1 MPNTICN
8 EQGQSLFE
16 YNGLT
21 SDIWNC
27 YKLQPINFPS
37 PSRDYDLVNVPGK
50 NGDMIFDKGRYNSVE
65 IVIECFI
72 VGDFLTY
79 FDAMRGFLMADVA
92 YHRLVDSVY
101 PDEFRM
107 ACVRNVEAKQKT
119 PGGGTVEITM
129 TCMPQRFLKSGELP
143 VSFTDSSK
151 SQQTIYKYS
160 GFSSYT
166 KTNIIDPISAEIGM
180 DLSDSLFYVIDMSGV
195 TLADD
200 EMIRVEGG
208 FDKFFVA
215 LCSNNPVSS
224 SSNSSAYRFDDTFL
238 LHQYDPRAYWLFPA
252 AANIKIYAEDTLV
265 YESPNTE
272 HETIHNQTMF
282 GAKPIVKVDISD
294 GDSITDYLFSIGPN
308 GVLFTQP
315 ALYPFNEA
323 QTITIDCEAMEAYS
337 LPRDNPAG
345 YKINWNP
352 YVKFVKAPELMPGD
366 NDIAYDATVS
376 NLRIYPNWWR
386 L

>member
-143 VSFTDSSK
+143 VAFPDSSK

-160 GFSSYT
+160 DFSSYT
-166 KTNIIDPISAEIGM
+166 KTNIIDPISRQINS
-180 DLSDSLFYVIDMSGV
+180 DLSGSLFYVVDMSNAPLTAGQ
-195 TLADD
+195 
-200 EMIRVEGG
+200 MISIDGG
-208 FDKFFVA
+208 FDDYFVV
-215 LCSNNPVSS
+215 LCSDNPVSA
-224 SSNSSAYRFDDTFL
+224 SSNASRTLLSNTFIWNDASSD
-238 LHQYDPRAYWLFPA
+238 YWLFPA
-252 AANIKIYAEDTLV
+252 AANIKIYAEDVLV
-265 YESPNTE
+265 YESPHTE
-272 HETIHNQTMF
+272 HETMHNQTMF
-282 GAKPIVKVDISD
+282 GAKPIVKVDIAD
-294 GDSITDYLFSIGPN
+294 GDGVTDYLFSIGPN

-315 ALYPFNEA
+315 ALYPFNRA

-337 LPRDNPAG
+337 LPRDNDSG
-345 YKINWNP
+345 YRLNWNP
-352 YVKFVKAPELMPGD
+352 YVTFVKAPELMPGD
-366 NDIAYDATVS
+366 NDIAYDSNVS
-376 NLRIYPNWWR
+376 NLRIYPRWWR

>member
-1 MPNTICN
+1 M
-8 EQGQSLFE
+8 GVRVF
-16 YNGLT
+16 GRVVF
-21 SDIWNC
+21 DGV
-27 YKLQPINFPS
+27 
-37 PSRDYDLVNVPGK
+37 DLVDFGVTLSGVGTFNAPERDVEYVSVPGR
-50 NGDMIFDKGRYNSVE
+50 NGDIILDNGRYNNISVTYP
-65 IVIECFI
+65 VNIETQ
-72 VGDFLTY
+72 LPAKTR
-79 FDAMRGFLMADVA
+79 ALSEFLMSHKGYFRLEDS
-92 YHRLVDSVY
+92 YH

-107 ACVRNVEAKQKT
+107 AQFAGPIDINSTGRHNRY
-119 PGGGTVEITM
+119 GTTSL
-129 TCMPQRFLKSGELP
+129 TFNCMPQRFLKSGELP

-151 SQQTIYKYS
+151 AQQTIYQYS
-160 GFSSYT
+160 DFSSYT

-224 SSNSSAYRFDDTFL
+224 SSNASSSRTDDTFL
-238 LHQYDPRAYWLFPA
+238 LHQYDSRAYWLFPA
-252 AANIKIYAEDTLV
+252 AANIKIYAEDMLV
-265 YESPNTE
+265 YESPYTE
-272 HETIHNQTMF
+272 HETMHNQTMF
-282 GAKPIVKVDISD
+282 GAKPLVKVDIAD

-315 ALYPFNEA
+315 AEFPYNRA

-345 YKINWNP
+345 YKVNWNP

-366 NDIAYDATVS
+366 NDIAYDANVS